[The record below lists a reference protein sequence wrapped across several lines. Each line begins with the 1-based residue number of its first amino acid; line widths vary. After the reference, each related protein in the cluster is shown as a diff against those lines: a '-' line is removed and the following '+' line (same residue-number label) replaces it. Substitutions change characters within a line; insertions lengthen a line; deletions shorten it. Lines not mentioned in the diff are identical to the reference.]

1 MIDGKIINI
10 SLLACVNVLKQIAN
24 IDITKKSIFIAK
36 ESYSIDSDLLKIGLK
51 GDLNGD
57 ILIAMN
63 PALKKKVVD
72 AFTEQY
78 KQLADSDSIDIEQSA
93 FEEIGNIIVAKIS
106 AYLVQIQKKTD
117 ITTVKYLSNVKEIN
131 YEKIAIIDMSSPD
144 GNISI
149 CIGINEI
156 QFTRSISFLFFG
168 FPEDSMEDITTQF
181 IPKGFEVYFFFFL

>member
-78 KQLADSDSIDIEQSA
+78 KQLADSDSIDIEQ
-93 FEEIGNIIVAKIS
+93 
-106 AYLVQIQKKTD
+106 
-117 ITTVKYLSNVKEIN
+117 
-131 YEKIAIIDMSSPD
+131 
-144 GNISI
+144 
-149 CIGINEI
+149 
-156 QFTRSISFLFFG
+156 
-168 FPEDSMEDITTQF
+168 
-181 IPKGFEVYFFFFL
+181 